1 MVAMF
6 SSRVVDVVYLGSW
19 TDYMICQVEKRGI
32 VVGEV

>member
-1 MVAMF
+1 MF
-6 SSRVVDVVYLGSW
+6 SRKVVDVVYLGSW